1 MKKNENNAD
10 AKDEKNMNEEISSS
24 SIKNAHSSG
33 DGSLGR
39 DEETLITKTLVE
51 KKDAIKKD
59 AEQY

>member
-1 MKKNENNAD
+1 MKKNENDAD
-10 AKDEKNMNEEISSS
+10 SKNEKNMNEELSSS

-39 DEETLITKTLVE
+39 DEETLITKTSEE
-51 KKDAIKKD
+51 KKDAVKKD